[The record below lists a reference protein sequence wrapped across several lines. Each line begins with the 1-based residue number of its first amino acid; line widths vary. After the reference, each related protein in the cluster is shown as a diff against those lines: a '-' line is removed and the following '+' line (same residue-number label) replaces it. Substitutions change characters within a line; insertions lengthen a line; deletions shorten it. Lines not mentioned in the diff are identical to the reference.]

1 MQKYYSTR
9 QKLTEVHTEN
19 SVLWTQRIHAGALTE
34 HISVALQ
41 TDYQHTSK
49 INFFLTELKHQTSK
63 QLLKLY
69 TVQ

>member
-49 INFFLTELKHQTSK
+49 INFF
-63 QLLKLY
+63 
-69 TVQ
+69 